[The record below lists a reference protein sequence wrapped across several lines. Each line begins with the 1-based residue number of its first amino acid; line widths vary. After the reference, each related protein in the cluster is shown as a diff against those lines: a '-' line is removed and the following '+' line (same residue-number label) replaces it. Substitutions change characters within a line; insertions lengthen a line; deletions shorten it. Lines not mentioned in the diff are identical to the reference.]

1 MLEIKSNPMENFWQ
15 EVGDFLFFTWEV
27 FCALVIIA
35 LVFRGLQKLTSKEQ
49 KVEKN
54 EQKEWLN

>member
-1 MLEIKSNPMENFWQ
+1 MENFWQ
-15 EVGDFLFFTWEV
+15 EVGDFLFFTCDV

>member
-1 MLEIKSNPMENFWQ
+1 MLEIKSNPMENLWQ